1 MKKGYQL
8 FSAWKKCADAAG
20 LKDVVRRI
28 AAMGYDGVEF
38 FSYAGVPAA
47 EMKALLDECGICAF
61 NSHVQ
66 LERWQKDADFEIA
79 YARALGME
87 ALTIPYIAPEDRNG
101 ATYEKLCASIPVWAQ
116 KCRENGLRLCYHNH
130 DFEFERQE
138 DGRYLLDRIL
148 AADDELLLEPDT
160 FWAFFAGVDPAA
172 LLEQHRRRVRFIHI
186 KDYLDLEQKPFPAFT
201 AIGTGRMDNAPV
213 LSKAKEIGAEWIV
226 VEQDNSPIDELESAR
241 LSLQAMRAWF

>member
-87 ALTIPYIAPEDRNG
+87 
-101 ATYEKLCASIPVWAQ
+101 
-116 KCRENGLRLCYHNH
+116 
-130 DFEFERQE
+130 
-138 DGRYLLDRIL
+138 
-148 AADDELLLEPDT
+148 
-160 FWAFFAGVDPAA
+160 AFFAGVDPAA